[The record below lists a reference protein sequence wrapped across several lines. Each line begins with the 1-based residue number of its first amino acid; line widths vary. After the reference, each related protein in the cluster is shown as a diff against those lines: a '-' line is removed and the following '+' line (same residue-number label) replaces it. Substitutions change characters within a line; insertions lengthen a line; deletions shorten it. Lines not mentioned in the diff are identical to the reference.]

1 MNEADYIVMEYPGI
15 SREDLQRHVRFCC
28 KALAAEKVAYVALP
42 NNSAYFALKKR
53 KFKRTP
59 HCLELQVRCLGSV
72 LEGEIIPNMFSAL
85 KEREIEFECGYTKG
99 LKTLSRITTSHTIE
113 NVFTPQIITDIIVT
127 IHEVMNVASDT
138 FTMSYRVG
146 SFEEGC
152 SISHDDPVKFPPSFK
167 AGRVTGRFVVT
178 VIEWFKGLIRS
189 R

>member
-28 KALAAEKVAYVALP
+28 KALAAEKLAYIALP

-59 HCLELQVRCLGSV
+59 HCLELQIRCLGSV
-72 LEGEIIPNMFSAL
+72 IEGEIVPKIFSVL
-85 KEREIEFECGYTKG
+85 EEKGFEYTCQYTKG
-99 LKTLSRITTSHTIE
+99 LKTLSRITTSHTID
-113 NVFTPQIITDIIVT
+113 NVFTPKIMTDIIVN
-127 IHEVMNVASDT
+127 IQEVMNVASDN
-138 FTMSYRVG
+138 FTITYWAG
-146 SFEEGC
+146 SFEDGC

-167 AGRVTGRFVVT
+167 VGRATGRFVVT
-178 VIEWFKGLIRS
+178 VIGLFKGLIRS